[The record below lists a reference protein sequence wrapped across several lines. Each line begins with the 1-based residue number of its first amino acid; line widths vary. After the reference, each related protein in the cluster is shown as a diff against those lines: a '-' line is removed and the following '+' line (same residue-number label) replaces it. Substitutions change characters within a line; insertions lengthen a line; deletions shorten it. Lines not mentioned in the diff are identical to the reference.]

1 MPERGD
7 PSSTCARPAA
17 TLAIVA
23 ASAALILALA
33 AGAALW
39 DGWAAREAARAE
51 LRSVAEL
58 QAARLDQ
65 WRRAREADVRVL
77 LETPALAR
85 TMRGLARGDRTAEAD
100 SLRELSARMA
110 RHFGFMEVRFV
121 GVEGETLLSALD
133 AIALP
138 GVQGH
143 VSRALASGGFVWSH
157 IHAHDERPHVELAAG
172 VYAPDGERLG
182 ALVLVMNPA
191 VSLFPKIESWPRP
204 TRTGESLIVERDGDA
219 AAVLSPRAG
228 AGAATRVSVE
238 RVDHVAVKAALG
250 ASGVVSGRSADG
262 TAITAAIRSFPGT
275 PWVLMAQMDDDE
287 LYAPATSRS
296 RTALLLAIG
305 AAVLAVA
312 AGAAVWWRRAIR
324 HIEEE
329 QRRGALDRDA
339 LARRSADES
348 TARKAAEEAAAL
360 SERKFQS
367 ALEAARFG
375 VLVADASGHVIE
387 HNRALGELLGA
398 PGSLVGRSIT
408 DFDGSSDET
417 RWERA
422 DGTHVDLRVRAA
434 AVRDGAGALKF
445 TVAILEDVTEQRRL
459 HEQLAMSERLA
470 SLGTLSAGV
479 AHEINNPLSFVV
491 SNVRYAADELES
503 CAAVPAEVRAA
514 LADAA
519 EGCRRVQDIVRD
531 LKTFARGSDGSGATD
546 DFGAL
551 IRSSVSLAQSEIKH
565 RARLTLE
572 VPSLPPVNGSPHRL
586 GQLLLNL
593 LVNAAQALPEG
604 RTDENEISVRAG
616 VAGDR
621 VWVEV
626 ADTGPGVPRAL
637 AKRIFDPFFTTKP
650 PGLGTGLG
658 LSICHG
664 IATAARG
671 SIALVP
677 SERGAVFR
685 VELPVAAAA
694 PRAAETVPPRDLKA
708 RVLVVD
714 DEPHVGRSLQRIL
727 SPQHHVVYVD
737 SAAKALAELERDPG
751 YDVVLCDVMLPG
763 MSGIDFFDELSRR
776 APRLAPRVAFMS
788 GGAFTPRAREFFEGS
803 NSPKIEK
810 PFDAAT
816 LRAVVNRIAAQ
827 VTAAGR

>member
-1 MPERGD
+1 MPERSD
-7 PSSTCARPAA
+7 PKSTCARPAA
-17 TLAIVA
+17 ILAIAA
-23 ASAALILALA
+23 ASAAAVVALA
-33 AGAALW
+33 AGAAAW
-39 DGWAAREAARAE
+39 EGRAAREAAAME

-58 QAARLDQ
+58 QAARLNQ

-85 TMRGLARGDRTAEAD
+85 TMGGLARGHRTAEAD
-100 SLRELSARMA
+100 GLLELSARMA
-110 RHFGFMEVRFV
+110 RHFGYMEVRLV
-121 GVEGETLLSALD
+121 GVGGETLLSALD
-133 AIALP
+133 ARDLP
-138 GVQGH
+138 GVQDH
-143 VSRALASGGFVWSH
+143 VARALASGGFVWSH
-157 IHAHDERPHVELAAG
+157 VHAHGERPHVELAAG

-182 ALVLVMNPA
+182 ALVLVMDPA

-204 TRTGESLIVERDGDA
+204 TRTGESLLVERAGDA
-219 AAVLSPRAG
+219 AAVLSPRAS
-228 AGAATRVSVE
+228 AGAATRVPVE
-238 RVDHVAVKAALG
+238 RVDHVAVQAALG

-262 TAITAAIRSFPGT
+262 IAITAAIQSFPGM
-275 PWVLMAQMDDDE
+275 PWVLVAQMEDDE
-287 LYAPATSRS
+287 LYAMATSRS
-296 RTALLLAIG
+296 RAALLLAVA
-305 AAVLAVA
+305 AAVLAVG

-324 HIEEE
+324 YIEEE

-339 LARRSADES
+339 LARQSADES

-367 ALEAARFG
+367 AVEAARFG
-375 VLVADASGHVIE
+375 VLVADDTGHVVE

-398 PGSLVGRSIT
+398 PGSLVGRSLT
-408 DFDGSSDET
+408 DFGGFSGET
-417 RWERA
+417 RWVRA
-422 DGTHVDLRVRAA
+422 DGTPVDIRVRSA

-445 TVAILEDVTEQRRL
+445 TVAIVEDVTEQRRL

-503 CAAVPAEVRAA
+503 CAAVPAEVRSA

-546 DFGAL
+546 DLGAL
-551 IRSSVSLAQSEIKH
+551 IRSSVSLAQNEIRY

-572 VPSLPPVNGSPHRL
+572 VPPLPPVNGSPHRL

-604 RTDENEISVRAG
+604 RVNEHEVSVRAG

-626 ADTGPGVPRAL
+626 ADTGPGVPRHL
-637 AKRIFDPFFTTKP
+637 VKRIFDPFFTTKP

-664 IATAARG
+664 IATGARG
-671 SIALVP
+671 TIALVP

-694 PRAAETVPPRDLKA
+694 PRAPETVPARDLKA

-714 DEPHVGRSLQRIL
+714 DEPQVGRSLQRIL
-727 SPQHHVVYVD
+727 SPQHDVVCVE
-737 SAAKALAELERDPG
+737 SAARALAELERDPG

-776 APRLAPRVAFMS
+776 APRLAARVAFMS

-803 NSPKIEK
+803 SNPKIEK
-810 PFDAAT
+810 PIDAAT
-816 LRAVVNRIAAQ
+816 LRAVVYRIAAQ
-827 VTAAGR
+827 VTAARR